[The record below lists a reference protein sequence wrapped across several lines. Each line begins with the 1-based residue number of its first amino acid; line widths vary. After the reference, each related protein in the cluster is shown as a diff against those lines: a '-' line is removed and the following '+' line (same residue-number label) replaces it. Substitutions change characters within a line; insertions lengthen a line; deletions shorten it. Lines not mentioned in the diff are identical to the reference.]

1 MSIGNDF
8 RIAFAHKSGKTSHQR
23 ISRDPRGDVM
33 NERSAAEMRSP
44 QGARLEQAARAAWLY
59 YVGGRTQDEVAGQLN
74 ISRQAAQRLI
84 SLALSEKLIK
94 FRFDHPIGPRMETA
108 EALSR
113 RFGLTV
119 CEIVPTMGNATTT
132 LASVAIA
139 GAQFVEKW
147 LAQRAPLVLGMGTG
161 RTLRAIANELSPIA
175 APQHKIFSLCGTIL
189 PMGRAIALDP
199 VLRLAERSGAQCY
212 SLPSPVIA
220 ATVEEREMLQKQQ
233 PYTTVRHLISQA
245 RCMLVGIGAVGWR
258 EALHVD
264 GVVSDAELTELI
276 EEGAVGEITGWSYDA
291 SGKLLGGAIN
301 DRVAGL
307 WPLALES
314 GALRVGAAFGAQKVA
329 AIRAALSGGMVSGL
343 ITDEATAEALLV
355 EGGS

>member
-1 MSIGNDF
+1 
-8 RIAFAHKSGKTSHQR
+8 
-23 ISRDPRGDVM
+23 M

-147 LAQRAPLVLGMGTG
+147 LAQRAPLVWGWEPAA
-161 RTLRAIANELSPIA
+161 RCVRSPMSFRRSLHRSTRYSRFA
-175 APQHKIFSLCGTIL
+175 ARIL

-307 WPLALES
+307 WPLALNRVPCGWALPS
-314 GALRVGAAFGAQKVA
+314 GPR
-329 AIRAALSGGMVSGL
+329 R
-343 ITDEATAEALLV
+343 
-355 EGGS
+355 

>member
-1 MSIGNDF
+1 M
-8 RIAFAHKSGKTSHQR
+8 R
-23 ISRDPRGDVM
+23 
-33 NERSAAEMRSP
+33 ERTAAEMRSP
-44 QGARLEQAARAAWLY
+44 QGARLEHAARAAWLY

-94 FRFDHPIGPRMETA
+94 FRFDHPVGPCMEA
-108 EALSR
+108 GEALAR

-119 CEIVPTMGNATTT
+119 CEVVPTMGSPAAT

-139 GAQFVEKW
+139 GAQFVERW
-147 LAQRAPLVLGMGTG
+147 LAQRAPLVLGLGTG
-161 RTLRAIANELSPIA
+161 RTLRAIANELSPVA

-199 VLRLAERSGAQCY
+199 VIRLAERAGAQCY

-220 ATVEEREMLQKQQ
+220 ATVAEREMLQKQQ
-233 PYTTVRHLISQA
+233 PYTTVRHLIGEA

-258 EALHVD
+258 QALHND
-264 GVVSDAELTELI
+264 GVVSDSELTQLI
-276 EEGAVGEITGWSYDA
+276 EDGAVGEITGWSYNA
-291 SGKLLGGAIN
+291 RGELLQNGIN

-307 WPLALES
+307 WPLALKS
-314 GALRVGAAFGAQKVA
+314 GALRVGAAFGAQKVP
-329 AIRAALSGGMVSGL
+329 AIQGALAGGMVSGL
-343 ITDEATAEALLV
+343 ITDEATAEALLSA
-355 EGGS
+355 EGA